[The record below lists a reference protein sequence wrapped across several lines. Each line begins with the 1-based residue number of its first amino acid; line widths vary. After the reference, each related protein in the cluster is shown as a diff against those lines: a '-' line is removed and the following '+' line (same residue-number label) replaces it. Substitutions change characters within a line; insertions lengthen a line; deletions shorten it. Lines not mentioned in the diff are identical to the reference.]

1 MTHNKVPAVQH
12 LILALLI
19 STFGRNVE
27 LGTALFHNKAGLIPA
42 LLYLTF
48 PSVSITLF
56 LSIESNALKRWSVFP
71 RSLRQLV
78 TLAFLLILLPLL
90 VLAWQAWQSL
100 NALSAQ
106 AALTNQTTL
115 IDARR
120 SEAMTNAA
128 LEMERSYRQYC
139 VLDDPTLAK
148 VYQSQRKRYSDM
160 LDAHAGV
167 LPDTKLYQALRQD
180 LNDLAQL
187 QCTNSGPDSVASAR
201 LDAFASANTE
211 MVQATRTVVFSRG
224 QQLQQEIA
232 ERGQFFGWQA
242 LVLFLVSLAMV
253 LLFTRMIIGPV
264 KGIEKMIHRLGE
276 GRSLGDSVLFTG
288 PRELR
293 SVGQRIVW
301 LSERLSWLES
311 QRHQFLRH
319 LSHELKTP
327 LASMRE
333 GTELL
338 ADQVVGPLTPEQ
350 KEVVGILD
358 DSSRNLQKLIEQLLD
373 YNRKLADDEVE
384 LERVEIAPLVESV
397 VSAHSLPARA
407 KMIHTDVALAVNA
420 CLAEPMLLMSVLDN
434 LYSNAVHYG
443 AESGNIWIRSSLHGS
458 MVYIDVINTGTPIP
472 EAEQTMIF
480 EPFFQGSHQRK
491 GAVKGS
497 GLGLSIARDCI
508 RRMRGKLYLVDEHA
522 QNVCFRIELPLSA
535 AKNH

>member
-1 MTHNKVPAVQH
+1 MK
-12 LILALLI
+12 
-19 STFGRNVE
+19 R
-27 LGTALFHNKAGLIPA
+27 
-42 LLYLTF
+42 
-48 PSVSITLF
+48 
-56 LSIESNALKRWSVFP
+56 LSLSP

-78 TLAFLLILLPLL
+78 TLSFLLILLPLL

-100 NALSAQ
+100 NMLSAQ
-106 AALTNQTTL
+106 AEQTNRTTL

-120 SEAMTNAA
+120 SEAMANIA
-128 LEMERSYRQYC
+128 LDMERSYRQYC

-148 VYQSQRKRYSDM
+148 VYQNQRKRYGDM
-160 LDAHAGV
+160 LEAHAGV
-167 LPDTKLYQALRQD
+167 LPDVTLYQQLRQN
-180 LNDLAQL
+180 LNDLALL
-187 QCTNSGPDSVASAR
+187 QCTNSGPQKSAAER
-201 LDAFASANTE
+201 LAAFSSANSE
-211 MVQATRTVVFSRG
+211 LVQATRTVVFSRG
-224 QQLQQEIA
+224 QQLQQAIA

-264 KGIEKMIHRLGE
+264 KGIESMINRLGE
-276 GRSLGDSVLFTG
+276 GQSLDGEVMFRG

-338 ADQVVGPLTPEQ
+338 ADQIVGPLNAEQ
-350 KEVVGILD
+350 KEVVAILD
-358 DSSRNLQKLIEQLLD
+358 SSSRNLQTLIEQLLD
-373 YNRKLADDEVE
+373 YNRKLSETAIHMEPVT
-384 LERVEIAPLVESV
+384 LAPLVEMV

-407 KMIHTDVALAVNA
+407 KMMRTQVDLQAPT
-420 CLAEPMLLMSVLDN
+420 CLAEPTLLMNALDN

-443 AESGNIWIRSSLHGS
+443 TESGNIYLHSRREGTK
-458 MVYIDVINTGTPIP
+458 VIIDIINTGAPIP
-472 EAEQTMIF
+472 DAEKLMIF
-480 EPFFQGSHQRK
+480 EPFYQGSHQRK

-497 GLGLSIARDCI
+497 GLGLSLARDSV
-508 RRMRGKLYLVDEHA
+508 RKMHGELYLSDA
-522 QNVCFRIELPLSA
+522 QDGNVCFRIELPTPGLE
-535 AKNH
+535 KTTT

>member
-1 MTHNKVPAVQH
+1 VK
-12 LILALLI
+12 
-19 STFGRNVE
+19 R
-27 LGTALFHNKAGLIPA
+27 
-42 LLYLTF
+42 
-48 PSVSITLF
+48 VS
-56 LSIESNALKRWSVFP
+56 LSP

-78 TLAFLLILLPLL
+78 MLAFLLILLPLL

-106 AALTNQTTL
+106 AEKTNRTTL

-120 SEAMTNAA
+120 SEAMTNIA

-148 VYQSQRKRYSDM
+148 VYQNQRKRYSDM

-167 LPDTKLYQALRQD
+167 LPDEKLYQALRQD
-180 LNDLAQL
+180 LNGLAQL
-187 QCTNSGPDSVASAR
+187 QCHNSGPEKVAATRLEEFAR
-201 LDAFASANTE
+201 ANTE
-211 MVQATRTVVFSRG
+211 MVQGTRTVIFSRG

-264 KGIEKMIHRLGE
+264 KGIESMINRLGE
-276 GRSLGDSVLFTG
+276 GALLSEGEIFRG

-350 KEVVGILD
+350 KEVVDILD

-373 YNRKLADDEVE
+373 YNRKLNDGAVSMGNVE
-384 LERVEIAPLVESV
+384 LAPLVEAV

-407 KMIHTDVALAVNA
+407 KMMHTRIALDAPL
-420 CLAEPMLLMSVLDN
+420 CLAEPTLLASALDN

-443 AESGNIWIRSSLHGS
+443 TESGNIYIHSHLSGGR
-458 MVYIDVINTGTPIP
+458 VAIDVVNTGDPIP
-472 EAEQTMIF
+472 AAEKAMIF
-480 EPFFQGSHQRK
+480 EPFFQGSRQRK

-497 GLGLSIARDCI
+497 GLGLSIARDCVRKMHGELRLI
-508 RRMRGKLYLVDEHA
+508 DDSAGDI
-522 QNVCFRIELPLSA
+522 CFRIELPIPGPE
-535 AKNH
+535 K

>member
-1 MTHNKVPAVQH
+1 M
-12 LILALLI
+12 
-19 STFGRNVE
+19 
-27 LGTALFHNKAGLIPA
+27 
-42 LLYLTF
+42 
-48 PSVSITLF
+48 
-56 LSIESNALKRWSVFP
+56 KRWPVFP

-78 TLAFLLILLPLL
+78 MLAFLLILLPLL

-100 NALSAQ
+100 NALSDQ
-106 AALTNQTTL
+106 AALVNRTTL

-148 VYQSQRKRYSDM
+148 VYQSQRKRYSEM

-167 LPDTKLYQALRQD
+167 LPDDKLYQALRQD
-180 LNDLAQL
+180 LHNLAQL
-187 QCTNSGPDSVASAR
+187 QCNNSGPDAAAAAR
-201 LDAFASANTE
+201 LEAFASANTE

-224 QQLQQEIA
+224 QQLQREIA
-232 ERGQFFGWQA
+232 KRGQYFGWQS
-242 LVLFLVSLAMV
+242 LVLFLVSLVMV

-264 KGIEKMIHRLGE
+264 KNIERMINRLGE
-276 GRSLGDSVLFTG
+276 GRSLGNSVSFSG
-288 PRELR
+288 PSELR
-293 SVGQRIVW
+293 SVGQRILW

-350 KEVVGILD
+350 KEVVSILD
-358 DSSRNLQKLIEQLLD
+358 SSSRNLQKLIEQLLD
-373 YNRKLADDEVE
+373 YNRKQADSAVE
-384 LERVEIAPLVESV
+384 LENVELAPLVETV

-407 KMIHTDVALAVNA
+407 KMMHTDVDLKATA

-443 AESGNIWIRSSLHGS
+443 AESGNICLRSSLHGAR
-458 MVYIDVINTGTPIP
+458 VYIDVINTGTPIP
-472 EAEQTMIF
+472 QEERAMIF

-508 RRMRGKLYLVDEHA
+508 RRMQGELYLVDESG
-522 QNVCFRIELPLSA
+522 QDVCFRIELPSS
-535 AKNH
+535 KNTK

>member
-1 MTHNKVPAVQH
+1 MM
-12 LILALLI
+12 
-19 STFGRNVE
+19 
-27 LGTALFHNKAGLIPA
+27 
-42 LLYLTF
+42 
-48 PSVSITLF
+48 
-56 LSIESNALKRWSVFP
+56 
-71 RSLRQLV
+71 
-78 TLAFLLILLPLL
+78 AFLLILLPLL

-100 NALSAQ
+100 NTLSAQ
-106 AALTNQTTL
+106 AAQTNRTTL

-120 SEAMTNAA
+120 SEAMTNVA

-139 VLDDPTLAK
+139 VLDDPTLAR

-167 LPDTKLYQALRQD
+167 LPDDKLYLALRQD

-187 QCTNSGPDSVASAR
+187 QCHNSGPGEAASAR
-201 LDAFASANTE
+201 LEAFASANTM
-211 MVQATRTVVFSRG
+211 MVQSTRAVVFSRG

-242 LVLFLVSLAMV
+242 LVLFLVSLGLV

-264 KGIEKMIHRLGE
+264 KGIERMINRLGE
-276 GRSLGDSVLFTG
+276 GRTLGQRVLFKG

-293 SVGQRIVW
+293 SVGERIIW
-301 LSERLSWLES
+301 LSERLAWLES

-338 ADQVVGPLTPEQ
+338 ADEVVGPLTAEQ
-350 KEVVGILD
+350 KEVVDILD

-373 YNRKLADDEVE
+373 YNRKLADGAVE
-384 LERVEIAPLVESV
+384 LETVDLVPLVEGV
-397 VSAHSLPARA
+397 IAAHSLPARA
-407 KMIHTDVALAVNA
+407 KMMHTEVTLPESH

-443 AESGNIWIRSSLHGS
+443 AESGNIYIRSYTHGARLIIE
-458 MVYIDVINTGTPIP
+458 VANTGTPIP
-472 EAEQTMIF
+472 EAEQAMIF

-508 RRMRGKLYLVDEHA
+508 HRMRGELHLVADS
-522 QNVCFRIELPLSA
+522 QSDVCFRIELPLSA
-535 AKNH
+535 PEKSLK

>member
-1 MTHNKVPAVQH
+1 M
-12 LILALLI
+12 
-19 STFGRNVE
+19 
-27 LGTALFHNKAGLIPA
+27 
-42 LLYLTF
+42 
-48 PSVSITLF
+48 
-56 LSIESNALKRWSVFP
+56 KRWSLFP

-78 TLAFLLILLPLL
+78 MLSFILILLPLL

-106 AALTNQTTL
+106 AAQTNRTTL

-120 SEAMTNAA
+120 SEAMTNVA

-139 VLDDPTLAK
+139 VLDDATLAK
-148 VYQSQRKRYSDM
+148 VYQSQRRRYAEM
-160 LDAHAGV
+160 LEAHAGV
-167 LPDTKLYQALRQD
+167 LPDDKLYQSLRQD
-180 LNDLAQL
+180 LDALEQI
-187 QCTNSGPDSVASAR
+187 QCKNSGPDDASAAR
-201 LDAFASANTE
+201 LEAFASANTD

-224 QQLQQEIA
+224 QQLQREIA

-264 KGIEKMIHRLGE
+264 KGIERMINRLGE
-276 GRSLGDSVLFTG
+276 GRSLGNTVSFKG

-301 LSERLSWLES
+301 LSERLAWLES

-338 ADQVVGPLTPEQ
+338 ADQVVGPLTTEQ
-350 KEVVGILD
+350 KEVVDILD
-358 DSSRNLQKLIEQLLD
+358 DSSRNLQKLIEQLLN
-373 YNRKLADDEVE
+373 YNRKLADSTVE
-384 LERVEIAPLVESV
+384 LESVEIAPLVEMV
-397 VSAHSLPARA
+397 ISAHSLPARA
-407 KMIHTDVALAVNA
+407 KMMHTDVALDSPV
-420 CLAEPMLLMSVLDN
+420 CHAEPMLLMSVLDN

-443 AESGNIWIRSSLHGS
+443 AESGNI
-458 MVYIDVINTGTPIP
+458 YIHSRAIDDRVRIEVVNTGSPIP
-472 EAEQTMIF
+472 DAERAMIF
-480 EPFFQGSHQRK
+480 EPFYQGSHQRK

-497 GLGLSIARDCI
+497 GLGLSIARDCVK
-508 RRMRGKLYLVDEHA
+508 RMHGTLTLVNGVTGD
-522 QNVCFRIELPLSA
+522 VCFRIELPVRGPE
-535 AKNH
+535 